1 MAVLEELRYKEQSN
15 LPSVEILT
23 SSLELGGRMSEL
35 DRRKITEDEE
45 RIQSI
50 LDSPDNRTFI
60 RSLYSEMVKR
70 RVGIPSESI
79 EFPNNLS
86 IKDRKDAHYEKI
98 EDSGIVAHYSFR
110 GDHIYIIQPSLMFGF
125 DDSNLARCLRIK
137 AKRTI
142 HVGGQPLT
150 RSVNFYGTDNQGDLG
165 IEINDETRIIE
176 LSPVEGNVSALVT
189 DSTRLVASEGAG
201 KMFLAILGLT
211 KPSANEDI
219 KKWGLL
225 ITGDRGEIFKGYVDL
240 SEFKKKI
247 IVEDTVLTDK
257 GIRELI
263 LRNLPRML
271 PLEKSTGTVYR
282 MESPNSNTAVAET
295 SVSFNT
301 LLPRF

>member
-1 MAVLEELRYKEQSN
+1 
-15 LPSVEILT
+15 
-23 SSLELGGRMSEL
+23 
-35 DRRKITEDEE
+35 
-45 RIQSI
+45 
-50 LDSPDNRTFI
+50 
-60 RSLYSEMVKR
+60 
-70 RVGIPSESI
+70 
-79 EFPNNLS
+79 
-86 IKDRKDAHYEKI
+86 
-98 EDSGIVAHYSFR
+98 
-110 GDHIYIIQPSLMFGF
+110 MFGF

>member
-1 MAVLEELRYKEQSN
+1 
-15 LPSVEILT
+15 
-23 SSLELGGRMSEL
+23 
-35 DRRKITEDEE
+35 
-45 RIQSI
+45 
-50 LDSPDNRTFI
+50 
-60 RSLYSEMVKR
+60 
-70 RVGIPSESI
+70 
-79 EFPNNLS
+79 
-86 IKDRKDAHYEKI
+86 
-98 EDSGIVAHYSFR
+98 
-110 GDHIYIIQPSLMFGF
+110 
-125 DDSNLARCLRIK
+125 
-137 AKRTI
+137 
-142 HVGGQPLT
+142 
-150 RSVNFYGTDNQGDLG
+150 
-165 IEINDETRIIE
+165 
-176 LSPVEGNVSALVT
+176 
-189 DSTRLVASEGAG
+189 LVASEGAG